1 MRIAYIQDQTI
12 TEFKGEFF
20 HSKSI
25 RFFSKFLSGFNET
38 DTLEVYCPFDYA
50 NEESVVKRYQNI
62 YNPQIHYHSIPLCKK
77 ISNYMKIKNAVTD
90 AVSKSDLCYLRVGI
104 AGYFASKVC
113 KKQGKK
119 YVAIVNED
127 LYQNTKVHR
136 KIIVRLSSL
145 PLKYM
150 ARTMISNAN
159 YACYVTKYYLQSKY
173 PNKNKCL
180 GCSDVEMSA
189 LDETQII
196 RRLSHIEKQKD
207 TLVIGTAGAVDV
219 RLKAQDVVI
228 RALPILNRKTDKK
241 VIYQL
246 IGTGNKDRLLK
257 LAKKM
262 GVESQVE
269 FMGEM
274 KHEDVLKWMENL
286 DIYVH
291 PSRSEGLPRTIIEA
305 MSRAL
310 PCICSDVGGV
320 SELINKNWL
329 ISYKRQN
336 PSKIPFNPTAKLLS
350 DFLFH
355 KLHLGISRAKL

>member
-150 ARTMISNAN
+150 ARMAATICPIIVAVAAPATPISG
-159 YACYVTKYYLQSKY
+159 
-173 PNKNKCL
+173 KNPIPKIKSGSRIML
-180 GCSDVEMSA
+180 ITAPVPWV
-189 LDETQII
+189 II
-196 RRLSHIEKQKD
+196 
-207 TLVIGTAGAVDV
+207 V
-219 RLKAQDVVI
+219 
-228 RALPILNRKTDKK
+228 
-241 VIYQL
+241 
-246 IGTGNKDRLLK
+246 
-257 LAKKM
+257 
-262 GVESQVE
+262 
-269 FMGEM
+269 
-274 KHEDVLKWMENL
+274 
-286 DIYVH
+286 
-291 PSRSEGLPRTIIEA
+291 
-305 MSRAL
+305 
-310 PCICSDVGGV
+310 
-320 SELINKNWL
+320 
-329 ISYKRQN
+329 
-336 PSKIPFNPTAKLLS
+336 
-350 DFLFH
+350 
-355 KLHLGISRAKL
+355 